1 MKKSKLTNS
10 QPKLPNYFLTKAKKI
25 TQSKEKPYKSPF
37 SSFARSKQNMYI
49 MGVKGGTI
57 LLNQIVLVGRLAND
71 PELYET
77 ETGKKVA
84 RVVLA
89 VPRPYK
95 NIEGEYESDFIS
107 CKLWQ
112 GIATSTTDYCKKGDL
127 VGIKGRLQ
135 TYNYETEEGKKYLT
149 EVIAEKVTFLSSKNK
164 D

>member
-1 MKKSKLTNS
+1 MLY
-10 QPKLPNYFLTKAKKI
+10 KLPFL
-25 TQSKEKPYKSPF
+25 
-37 SSFARSKQNMYI
+37 SFARSERIMYI
-49 MGVKGGTI
+49 MGVKGGKI
-57 LLNQIVLVGRLAND
+57 LLNQIVLVGRL
-71 PELYET
+71 ELYET

-95 NIEGEYESDFIS
+95 NVEGEYESDFIS

-112 GIATSTTDYCKKGDL
+112 GVATSTTDYCKKGDL

>member
-1 MKKSKLTNS
+1 
-10 QPKLPNYFLTKAKKI
+10 
-25 TQSKEKPYKSPF
+25 
-37 SSFARSKQNMYI
+37 MYI

-95 NIEGEYESDFIS
+95 NVEGEYESDFIS

-112 GIATSTTDYCKKGDL
+112 GIATSTTDYCKKETSL
-127 VGIKGRLQ
+127 VSRDDFKHITMKQ
-135 TYNYETEEGKKYLT
+135 KK
-149 EVIAEKVTFLSSKNK
+149 EKNT
-164 D
+164 